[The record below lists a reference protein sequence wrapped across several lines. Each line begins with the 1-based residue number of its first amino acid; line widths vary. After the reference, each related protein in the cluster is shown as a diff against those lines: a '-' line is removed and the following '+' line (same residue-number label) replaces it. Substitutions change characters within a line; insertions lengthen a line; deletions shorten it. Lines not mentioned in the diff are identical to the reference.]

1 MKEVLRSRMP
11 TTSTTSS
18 VTMNTADATAI
29 TFDDRVF
36 GSLGNQDGSARVTLL
51 DFENGI
57 RTDQIIDVEANEKRK
72 RGAAD
77 QTRRVRTRM
86 DSQKDDSQKDDSQTA
101 QNTRD
106 TAQSKKSAAPAPV
119 SVEDVLDEETPG
131 REHGTQTSQT
141 SPPDVAGAKPKFRLG
156 SELNK
161 SITVESIGEKV
172 MEAPIQLKMCELLAV
187 STEVANYLHDQTR
200 RKRIPVTGGT
210 TNAVSTEDDM
220 ESVMEDVVFADTN
233 MAQLSAVGKPLYAC
247 PSARTKV
254 CLDDDVQV
262 EALLDDG
269 SELNI
274 MAKGTF
280 ERLQHPIDTDINWR
294 INGYDAKAEEEI
306 AELRKG
312 DNLVGVCH
320 EVLVDIGGVAVKQ
333 HIFVVKYLSSEL
345 ILGRPWERMTR
356 AQKSN
361 MDNGSYVVKIKSLD
375 GRRMVE
381 FLAVPAK
388 HDRIREHVRPDERG
402 TMVVDLKEPGVR
414 H

>member
-1 MKEVLRSRMP
+1 VTVEEVP
-11 TTSTTSS
+11 DE
-18 VTMNTADATAI
+18 DA
-29 TFDDRVF
+29 
-36 GSLGNQDGSARVTLL
+36 
-51 DFENGI
+51 
-57 RTDQIIDVEANEKRK
+57 
-72 RGAAD
+72 
-77 QTRRVRTRM
+77 
-86 DSQKDDSQKDDSQTA
+86 
-101 QNTRD
+101 
-106 TAQSKKSAAPAPV
+106 
-119 SVEDVLDEETPG
+119 PG
-131 REHGTQTSQT
+131 GDKREHGAQTSQAP
-141 SPPDVAGAKPKFRLG
+141 PPDRGGEKPKFRLG

-187 STEVANYLHDQTR
+187 STEVASYLHDQTR

-210 TNAVSTEDDM
+210 TNAISTKDET
-220 ESVMEDVVFADTN
+220 ECIMEDIVLADTN
-233 MAQLSAVGKPLYAC
+233 MAQLSTVEKPLYAC

-274 MAKGTF
+274 MAERTF
-280 ERLQHPIDTDINWR
+280 KRLQHPIDTDINWR

-306 AELRKG
+306 VELKKG

-320 EVLVDIGGVAVKQ
+320 EVLVDVGGVAVKQ
-333 HIFVVKYLSSEL
+333 HIFVVNHLSSDL

-361 MDNGSYVVKIKSLD
+361 MDDGSYVVKIKSPD
-375 GRRMVE
+375 GRRMIE
-381 FLAVPAK
+381 FIAVPAQ
-388 HDRIREHVRPDERG
+388 HERIREYVRPDEHGSMAG
-402 TMVVDLKEPGVR
+402 TLKEPGAR

>member
-36 GSLGNQDGSARVTLL
+36 GSLVNQDGSAQVTLL

-86 DSQKDDSQKDDSQTA
+86 DSQKDDSQKDDLQTA

-106 TAQSKKSAAPAPV
+106 MAQSKKSAAPAPV
-119 SVEDVLDEETPG
+119 SVEDVPDEETPG

-141 SPPDVAGAKPKFRLG
+141 SPPDIAGAKPKFRLG

-187 STEVANYLHDQTR
+187 STEVSNYLHDQTR
-200 RKRIPVTGGT
+200 RKRIPITGSA
-210 TNAVSTEDDM
+210 TNTILTEDTMEDAVSANT
-220 ESVMEDVVFADTN
+220 SLTPLSDVR
-233 MAQLSAVGKPLYAC
+233 KPLYAC

-254 CLDDDVQV
+254 CLDDDIQV
-262 EALLDDG
+262 EGLLDDG

-274 MAKGTF
+274 MAKRTF
-280 ERLQHPIDTDINWR
+280 EKLQRPIDTDINWR

-306 AELRKG
+306 TELRKG